1 MCSARVPLVLSLA
14 LVPAIFAQ
22 SHARP
27 TFEVASIKACKPGEI
42 VPGVQPRIGNGKNT
56 TGNGANSPVTLTLE
70 CRPVSLLIEMAYIRF
85 PDGHPTATAPHEA
98 YIDGGPA
105 WIKSETY
112 TYAVTAKA
120 AAGSSQGMMRG
131 PMLQMLLEDRFNL
144 KLHHEARLGPVFEL
158 TVAKTGPKLQR
169 TVEGSCVPKDPDQQ
183 IPLPRQA
190 PNGKPW
196 CSTVNYISSRSTMT
210 GILDGFG
217 VTTGE
222 MAPYFSQQGLPV
234 LDKSGL
240 DGRYDFHLE
249 YLRDGGPPAAD
260 SEPTHAAPPI
270 FTAIQQQLGL
280 SLKAARGPVDF
291 IVIDRVEKPSEN

>member
-1 MCSARVPLVLSLA
+1 LA
-14 LVPAIFAQ
+14 IIPAIFAQ

-27 TFEVASIKACKPGEI
+27 TFEAASIKACKPGEI
-42 VPGVQPRIGNGKNT
+42 VPGVQARIGNGKNT
-56 TGNGANSPVTLTLE
+56 SGNAANSPVTLTLE
-70 CRPVSLLIEMAYIRF
+70 CRPVRLLIEMAYIRF
-85 PDGHPTATAPHEA
+85 AAGRPNATAPHNA
-98 YIDGGPA
+98 NIDGGPA
-105 WIKSETY
+105 WINSDTY

-120 AAGSSQGMMRG
+120 EAATRQAIMRG
-131 PMLQMLLEDRFNL
+131 PMLQMLLEGRFNL
-144 KLHHEARLGPVFEL
+144 KLHHEARLGPVLEL
-158 TVAKTGPKLQR
+158 AVAKSGPKLRR
-169 TVEGSCVPKDPDQQ
+169 TVEGSCVPKDPDQNT
-183 IPLPRQA
+183 PLPRQT

-196 CSTVNYISSRSTMT
+196 CSTVDYVSSRSTMT

-222 MAPYFSQQGLPV
+222 MAPYFSERGLPV
-234 LDKSGL
+234 IDKTDL

-260 SEPTHAAPPI
+260 SDPAHAAPPI

-280 SLKAARGPVDF
+280 SLKPTRGPVDF